1 MKRRNINNTP
11 KVAVVTV
18 LAGVMLVGC
27 AGEPVM
33 QTEVRPVY
41 RVQGE
46 AEATGS
52 AYEAGVAHFTQ
63 ARYGLALDAFQKELA
78 RHPHSVKVLNGIAAC
93 YDRLGRF
100 DVAMQYYHQA
110 LDVAPRSAQT
120 LNNIGYSLLLQG
132 DRAKAARYFDQALQV
147 QPENAHAQ
155 ANQALLKDQL
165 AKPESTP
172 LAATSP
178 MAVRP
183 VETPAPKVHPMQEKA
198 EAAAPASATPTAA
211 SAPAPAMPATASA
224 PAQAEDGPPMTLE
237 ISNGNGRTGMAA
249 LVREVMRGKFGE
261 RVPHITNADRFTYAK
276 TLIIHRPEARAM
288 AQRLAE
294 RLQVDAEF
302 REVPEGPGRTD
313 VKVILGRDVLPH
325 EANLKAQAGEGAGR

>member
-1 MKRRNINNTP
+1 MNARHSNKAVM
-11 KVAVVTV
+11 VAIGVVTGTL
-18 LAGVMLVGC
+18 LAGC

-46 AEATGS
+46 AEAMGS
-52 AYEAGVAHFTQ
+52 AYEAGVAHFAQ

-110 LDVAPRSAQT
+110 LDIAPRSAQT

-147 QPENAHAQ
+147 QPDNTHAQ
-155 ANQALLKDQL
+155 ANQVLLKEQL
-165 AKPESTP
+165 AQPESSP
-172 LAATSP
+172 WAAPAP

-183 VETPAPKVHPMQEKA
+183 VESPAPKGPPMQEKA
-198 EAAAPASATPTAA
+198 EAAAPAPMMPTVA
-211 SAPAPAMPATASA
+211 SV
-224 PAQAEDGPPMTLE
+224 PAQAENGPPMTLE

-249 LVREVMRGKFGE
+249 LVRGVMRGKFGE

-276 TLIIHRPEARAM
+276 TLIIHRPEARAL

-302 REVPEGPGRTD
+302 NEVAEGPGRTD

-325 EANLKAQAGEGAGR
+325 EGALKAQAAE